1 MLRQNE
7 GTLDRALRVTG
18 GAALLL
24 IALFAL
30 GGAGG
35 SVLGIA
41 LAALGFWIFAT
52 GATGVCLIY
61 IPFNFTTLKEKP
73 APSTYAAAR

>member
-18 GAALLL
+18 GAALLF

-35 SVLGIA
+35 SILGIV
-41 LAALGFWIFAT
+41 LAAFGFWLLVT
-52 GATGVCLIY
+52 GATGVCPGY
-61 IPFNFTTLKEKP
+61 IPFKFSTLKRKPKP
-73 APSTYAAAR
+73 ATYAAAH

>member
-7 GTLDRALRVTG
+7 GTLDRALRVSG
-18 GAALLL
+18 GVALIV

-41 LAALGFWIFAT
+41 LAAFGLWLFTT
-52 GATGVCLIY
+52 GATGVCLAY
-61 IPFNFTTLKEKP
+61 IPFGFSTRKETPEP
-73 APSTYAAAR
+73 ATYAAAH